1 MVRYHELVSSPAA
14 VILLSAATF
23 SFMHIIFRNPI
34 AVALT
39 FLGGILFAWRYHH
52 SGSLAASTFEH
63 ALYGCL
69 LFSLGLGE
77 YFYHGRISLR

>member
-1 MVRYHELVSSPAA
+1 VRYHELVSSPAA

-34 AVALT
+34 AMALT

-52 SGSLAASTFEH
+52 SGSLAAATFEH

-77 YFYHGRISLR
+77 YFYRGRISLR